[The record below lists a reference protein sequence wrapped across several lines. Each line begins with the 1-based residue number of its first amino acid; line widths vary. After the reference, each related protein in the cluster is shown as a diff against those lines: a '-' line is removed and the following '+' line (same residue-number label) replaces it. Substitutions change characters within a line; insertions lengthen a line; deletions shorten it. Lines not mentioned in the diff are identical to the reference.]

1 MKQYLLSFIISL
13 GTTAAVSCLNY
24 FQSTPISCLGGLV
37 LAAVTYWRLS
47 AIGKVNNRI
56 LGNSDRIGVG
66 MARYSCLH
74 LHPQLQGCLRLV
86 FHLNVFRAVCHLSVP
101 LLSFQKENHF
111 HLGGSGMACVRIFCC
126 RRMGRLP
133 EFLAKE
139 RHGEGHLAILV

>member
-56 LGNSDRIGVG
+56 LGNSI
-66 MARYSCLH
+66 A
-74 LHPQLQGCLRLV
+74 LV
-86 FHLNVFRAVCHLSVP
+86 LGWLVIPACIYISSFRAALGSFFISMSFGLSVI
-101 LLSFQKENHF
+101 LACLCYRFRKRTTF
-111 HLGGSGMACVRIFCC
+111 ILAAAVWLAFVYFAVGGWDDYLNSLPRNGMGKVI
-126 RRMGRLP
+126 LP
-133 EFLAKE
+133 F
-139 RHGEGHLAILV
+139 